1 MTALPSETNPGGA
14 TAVSPA
20 GGASASTPGNAAGRT
35 SDASIGELVSSV
47 SADLSRLVRDEMRLA
62 QVEVTEKAKKAGVG
76 VGAFGAA
83 GVLALFAVGVLLAAA
98 ILGLAT
104 VMPAWVAALIVGV
117 VLLLVAGVAALVGKK
132 KVSEAAPPVP
142 TRAVDSVKT
151 DVQEIKE
158 TIKR

>member
-1 MTALPSETNPGGA
+1 MTTPPATAATGA
-14 TAVSPA
+14 TAVGPA
-20 GGASASTPGNAAGRT
+20 DTIPTTADPAK
-35 SDASIGELVSSV
+35 ASIGDLVSSV
-47 SADLSRLVRDEMRLA
+47 TTDLSRLVRDELRLA
-62 QVEVTEKAKKAGVG
+62 QAEVTDKAKKAGVG

-83 GVLALFAVGVLLAAA
+83 GVLALFAFGVLLAAA
-98 ILGLAT
+98 VLALAL
-104 VMPAWVAALIVGV
+104 VLPGWLAALIVGV

-142 TRAVDSVKT
+142 TRAVESVKT

>member
-1 MTALPSETNPGGA
+1 MTTPPATAATGA
-14 TAVSPA
+14 TAVGPVDTTPTTADPA
-20 GGASASTPGNAAGRT
+20 H
-35 SDASIGELVSSV
+35 ASIGDLVSSV
-47 SADLSRLVRDEMRLA
+47 TADLSRLVRDEMRLA

-98 ILGLAT
+98 VLALAT
-104 VMPAWVAALIVGV
+104 VLPGWLSALIVGV
-117 VLLLVAGVAALVGKK
+117 VLLVVAGVAALVGKK

-142 TRAVDSVKT
+142 TRAVESVKT

>member
-1 MTALPSETNPGGA
+1 MTAPSSEPTTGGS
-14 TAVSPA
+14 TAVSPD
-20 GGASASTPGNAAGRT
+20 GGSVASAAPTTGSRT
-35 SDASIGELVSSV
+35 SNASIGELVSSV

-83 GVLALFAVGVLLAAA
+83 GVLALFAFGVLLAAA
-98 ILGLAT
+98 VLGLAT
-104 VMPAWVAALIVGV
+104 VMPAWLAALIVGV
-117 VLLLVAGVAALVGKK
+117 VVLLVAGVAALVGKK
-132 KVSEAAPPVP
+132 KVDEAAPPVP
-142 TRAVDSVKT
+142 TRAVESVKT

>member
-1 MTALPSETNPGGA
+1 MTTVTPDPTAGGS
-14 TAVSPA
+14 TAVSA
-20 GGASASTPGNAAGRT
+20 TDSTDSSALGSTAVRT
-35 SDASIGELVSSV
+35 GDASIGELVSSV

-83 GVLALFAVGVLLAAA
+83 GVLALFAFGVLLAAA
-98 ILGLAT
+98 VLGLAT
-104 VMPAWVAALIVGV
+104 VLPGWLAALIVGV
-117 VLLLVAGVAALVGKK
+117 VVLLVAAIAALVGKK
-132 KVSEAAPPVP
+132 KVEEAAPPVP
-142 TRAVDSVKT
+142 TRAVESVKT

>member
-1 MTALPSETNPGGA
+1 MTTYPAEPTTGGS
-14 TAVSPA
+14 TAVTPA
-20 GGASASTPGNAAGRT
+20 GGAAPSDPGASTGRT

-47 SADLSRLVRDEMRLA
+47 SADLSRLVRDELKLA

-98 ILGLAT
+98 VLGLAT
-104 VMPAWVAALIVGV
+104 VMPAWLAALIVGV
-117 VLLLVAGVAALVGKK
+117 VVLLVAGVAALVGKK

-142 TRAVDSVKT
+142 SRAVNSVKT

>member
-1 MTALPSETNPGGA
+1 MTTVPSAPTTGGS
-14 TAVSPA
+14 TAVAPVV
-20 GGASASTPGNAAGRT
+20 GAARSGSGRT

-62 QVEVTEKAKKAGVG
+62 QVEVTEKAKKAGIG

-83 GVLALFAVGVLLAAA
+83 GVLALFALGVLLAAA
-98 ILGLAT
+98 VLGLAT
-104 VMPAWVAALIVGV
+104 VIPAWLAALVVGV
-117 VLLLVAGVAALVGKK
+117 VVLLVAGVAALVGKK
-132 KVSEAAPPVP
+132 KVSEAAVP